1 MIVREVS
8 EGSRLMKRCYTSP
21 CRFSPSVFEQGFLAK
36 ANNIVSARK
45 IALYSG
51 TFPMISKEEVF
62 KIAHLARIQ
71 INETLAAKYSH
82 DLSAIL
88 DHMEQLKKV
97 DVTNVEPMTH
107 AHGAKNIFREDVVED
122 SFSIKDTLKNA
133 PDVNGQFFR
142 VPLIKEHN
150 D

>member
-1 MIVREVS
+1 
-8 EGSRLMKRCYTSP
+8 
-21 CRFSPSVFEQGFLAK
+21 
-36 ANNIVSARK
+36 
-45 IALYSG
+45 
-51 TFPMISKEEVF
+51 MISKEEVF